1 MDAGSDARMTADTAV
16 VSPARGHVAS
26 LARQARMTCFL
37 GLAGLAFAALA
48 AVTPGSGTEAPR
60 PPGTQVDALI
70 HLAGTDPAR
79 AQAQAAAVRDAAVRA
94 GQLDVRLAVD
104 EVECRLLRDLDVS
117 RAERVAGAGLAVG
130 QGAGAAAPGL
140 SWLRLKICHAAA
152 VLMRGDQ
159 ANGLRELEEVLAAST
174 DGALASAHA
183 LALMERGTYRSRG
196 GAMPAGQQDLLKAC
210 EMLKAPGLD
219 LDLERCLGALANHH
233 KRIGDL
239 DEAMVLYQQLLAKA
253 RARAARFDESIY
265 AYGIAEVQ
273 FHRADWPKALTAFQD
288 VAAMAST
295 LGDPAGQA
303 YAELGIGAT
312 LGRQGQPALA
322 LPHVEHALRLLDAS
336 ADPGHALRGRITRAK
351 LMTQLGRAQE
361 SAADLQAIEPKVRA
375 MNQQWL
381 LAIWLSAHAD
391 AAAALGQWS
400 VAYQGLQA
408 LRAVEERQQ
417 QQRLSEATT
426 RLRLQFA
433 REYDLAELRALRKVN
448 EQGDELRQAQ
458 ALVIALILLLL
469 VASAGFA
476 LLKIV
481 QSRALRS
488 LASTDELTG
497 LLNRRSILAYG
508 ERQLRWAGEQG
519 ASLSVLMIDIDNFKR
534 INDEQGHAAGD
545 EVLRR
550 VGRLLQTALRT
561 HDRLGRIGGEEFLV
575 ILPEAALGQAS
586 AVAHR
591 IREAVAD
598 SASSHGEGARR
609 VTVSIG
615 VAQWQAPAEGIDG
628 VMSRAD
634 AALYLA
640 KSGGRNAVKVADGPS
655 VGRPGPATGH
665 SVR

>member
-1 MDAGSDARMTADTAV
+1 
-16 VSPARGHVAS
+16 
-26 LARQARMTCFL
+26 MTCFL
-37 GLAGLAFAALA
+37 GLVGMAFAAFA
-48 AVTPGSGTEAPR
+48 AGAPGAVAEPLRS
-60 PPGTQVDALI
+60 PGTQLDALT

-79 AQAQAAAVRDAAVRA
+79 AQAQAATVRDAAVRA

-117 RAERVAGAGLAVG
+117 RAERVAEAGLSVG
-130 QGAGAAAPGL
+130 QSAGDAAPGL
-140 SWLRLKICHAAA
+140 AWLRLKICHAAA
-152 VLMRGDQ
+152 MLKRGDQ
-159 ANGLRELEEVLAAST
+159 ANGLRELDEVLAASKA
-174 DGALASAHA
+174 DALAPAHA

-196 GAMPAGQQDLLKAC
+196 DAMPAGQQDLLKAC
-210 EMLKAPGLD
+210 EMLKAPGLEH
-219 LDLERCLGALANHH
+219 DLELCLGDLANHH

-253 RARAARFDESIY
+253 RTRAARFDESIY
-265 AYGIAEVQ
+265 AYGIAEVL
-273 FHRADWPKALTAFQD
+273 FHRADWPKALVAFED

-312 LGRQGQPALA
+312 LGRQGQPAKA
-322 LPHVEHALRLLDAS
+322 LPHVERALRLLDAS

-351 LMTQLGRAQE
+351 LLTQLGRAQE
-361 SAADLQAIEPKVRA
+361 SAADLQAIEPKARA
-375 MNQQWL
+375 MNQPWL
-381 LAIWLSAHAD
+381 MAIWLSAHAD

-400 VAYQGLQA
+400 VAYQDLHA
-408 LRAVEERQQ
+408 LRAVEEGQQ

-458 ALVIALILLLL
+458 GVVIALILLLL
-469 VASAGFA
+469 VAFAAFA

-481 QSRALRS
+481 QSRTLRS

-508 ERQLRWAGEQG
+508 ERQLQLAGDSGGQ
-519 ASLSVLMIDIDNFKR
+519 LSVLMIDIDNFKR

-550 VGRLLQTALRT
+550 VGRILPTALRT

-598 SASSHGEGARR
+598 SPVSPSDGALR

-615 VAQWQAPAEGIDG
+615 VAQWQAPTERIDD

-640 KSGGRNAVKVADGPS
+640 KSGGRNAVEVADRPPA
-655 VGRPGPATGH
+655 GRSGPAPGH